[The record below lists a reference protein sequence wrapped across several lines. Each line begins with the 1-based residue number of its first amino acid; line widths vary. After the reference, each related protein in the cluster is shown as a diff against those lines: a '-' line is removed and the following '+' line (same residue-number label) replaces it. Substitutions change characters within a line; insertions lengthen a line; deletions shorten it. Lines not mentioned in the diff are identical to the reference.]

1 MVSHTAEPTQDGW
14 FSAEGPEYA
23 TVVSSRVRL
32 ARNLSSYPFPHRMT
46 ESQRLEMRRAVEQ
59 VLQEAEDRFVVLD
72 AATMHAPTLAFY
84 RGRGLLPHEEPEAVS
99 YLHEDNAVV
108 VQLSRQDHLR
118 INAFAGGLDLAGAA
132 QGARRVDHILEAQL
146 PYAVSMRLGYLSPSI
161 DHAGTGLSAS
171 VMLHLPALSHSEE
184 RATLGEQFASGEWER
199 ITVRRF
205 GTEDRSTAALHVFSC
220 RASLGETEEE
230 TLSVLERFAT
240 RLLHYERDAREQ
252 LRERHGE
259 ELAEAAAR
267 AYGTLLHARRLGVDE
282 ALELLSVLRLS
293 VVSGQMD
300 QVAAGDCTRLL
311 FLIQD
316 SQVEALK
323 PDDSASLEA
332 RRADLVRSVLRSSNV

>member
-1 MVSHTAEPTQDGW
+1 MLSHTVEPTRDGW

-32 ARNLSSYPFPHRMT
+32 ARNLSSVPFTHRMT
-46 ESQRLEMRRAVEQ
+46 ESQRLEIRRMVES
-59 VLQEAEDRFVVLD
+59 VLQDAEERFVVLD

-84 RGRGLLPHEEPEAVS
+84 RGRGLLPQEETEAVS
-99 YLHEDNAVV
+99 YLHEENAFFI
-108 VQLSRQDHLR
+108 QLSREDHLR
-118 INAFAGGLDLAGAA
+118 INAFAGGLDLAVAA
-132 QGARRVDHILEAQL
+132 ERARTADRILEARL
-146 PYAVSMRLGYLSPSI
+146 PYAVSMRLGYLSPLI
-161 DHAGTGLSAS
+161 DQAGTGLSAS

-184 RATLGEQFASGEWER
+184 RASLGEQITEGEWER

-205 GTEDRSTAALHVFSC
+205 GSDERSAASLHVFSC
-220 RASLGETEEE
+220 RAALGETEEE
-230 TLSVLERFAT
+230 TLAVLERFAT
-240 RLLHYERDAREQ
+240 RLLHYERDAREE

-267 AYGTLLHARRLGVDE
+267 AYGTLLHARRLGIEE

-311 FLIQD
+311 FLVQD
-316 SQVEALK
+316 SQIAALM
-323 PDDSASLEA
+323 PDVSTSIEA
-332 RRADLVRSVLRSSNV
+332 RRADLVRSVLRSSDV